1 MGVRIPPGLCSVI
14 LFVETRMILKVKEFL
29 SDVVIEVKKVTW
41 PSRKEAI
48 SGTMVVLVVVFIMAV
63 YLGIVDVILSKLVE
77 SLIRA
82 N

>member
-1 MGVRIPPGLCSVI
+1 
-14 LFVETRMILKVKEFL
+14 MILKVKEFL
-29 SDVVIEVKKVTW
+29 SDVVVEVKKVTW
-41 PSRKEAI
+41 PSRKEAL

-63 YLGIVDVILSKLVE
+63 YLGIVDTILSKLVE